1 MSASQSM
8 KDLARS
14 YARDELMNL
23 PTFRQLGTDDQRALY
38 RDVYQRHVNRLS
50 QPRTTARAFADPRNA
65 GEMINDS
72 RHLNQR
78 IDQAGELAGG
88 FVDDVDFPGF
98 VKDLLKG
105 VFDANLKVTL
115 DQMEAYQKLLKAAT
129 QSLTAF
135 MSKIK
140 PEAAFGYLADNNS
153 DEFGLSFS
161 DDESDAEGNKKV
173 ILTDKEG
180 NAVDTED
187 SRIKSRIMDATLQMA
202 REQRAM
208 LRETILMGITRLVVE
223 KGNVK
228 AAVLFD
234 IKASEQIAKSDK
246 AALSEQVSKS
256 RSITASGGF
265 LGSIFGGPSG
275 GMTSSERKT
284 KLSVSSAKSV
294 ANTELAAKITG
305 SVDITF
311 KSDYFKLDNFA
322 AMYGPLGGAGG
333 PAPTAAAP
341 GGAPVMAPG
350 GAPVMAPG
358 AAPAVS
364 AAPGS
369 VGPR

>member
-1 MSASQSM
+1 
-8 KDLARS
+8 
-14 YARDELMNL
+14 
-23 PTFRQLGTDDQRALY
+23 
-38 RDVYQRHVNRLS
+38 
-50 QPRTTARAFADPRNA
+50 
-65 GEMINDS
+65 MINDE
-72 RHLNQR
+72 RHLNKR

-88 FVDDVDFPGF
+88 FIDEVDFPGF

-140 PEAAFGYLADNNS
+140 PEAAFGYLAENNS

-161 DDESDAEGNKKV
+161 DDEKDTDTEGNRKV
-173 ILTDKEG
+173 VLTDKEG
-180 NAVDTED
+180 NKVDTED
-187 SRIKSRIMDATLQMA
+187 TRIKTRIMDATLQMA

-228 AAVLFD
+228 ASVIFD
-234 IKASEQIAKSDK
+234 IKASEKIEKGDK
-246 AALSEQVSKS
+246 AALEEQKS
-256 RSITASGGF
+256 TSNSITASGGF

-275 GMTSSERKT
+275 GMTSSTRKT

-294 ANTELAAKITG
+294 ASTDLAAKITG

-333 PAPTAAAP
+333 PPPSAAP
-341 GGAPVMAPG
+341 GGAPAALPPGAGAPG
-350 GAPVMAPG
+350 APPAAAPPG
-358 AAPAVS
+358 AAPAL
-364 AAPGS
+364 
-369 VGPR
+369 R

>member
-38 RDVYQRHVNRLS
+38 RDVYHRHVNQLS
-50 QPRTTARAFADPRNA
+50 QPRTPARAFADPKNA
-65 GEMINDS
+65 GEMINDQ

-88 FVDDVDFPGF
+88 FVDEVDFPGF

-161 DDESDAEGNKKV
+161 DDDETDAEGNKKV

-208 LRETILMGITRLVVE
+208 LRETILMGVTRLVVE

-228 AAVLFD
+228 ASVLFD
-234 IKASEQIAKSDK
+234 IKASEQVAKSDK

-311 KSDYFKLDNFA
+311 KSDYFRLDNFA

-341 GGAPVMAPG
+341 GS
-350 GAPVMAPG
+350 APVMAPG
-358 AAPAVS
+358 AAPGVP

>member
-1 MSASQSM
+1 MSQSQSV

-14 YARDELMNL
+14 YARDELMSL
-23 PTFRQLGTDDQRALY
+23 PTFRQLSADDQRALY
-38 RDVYQRHVNRLS
+38 RDVYYRHVDRLS
-50 QPRTTARAFADPRNA
+50 QPPRPAARAFAGPQKASD
-65 GEMINDS
+65 MIDDS
-72 RHLNQR
+72 RHLNKR

-88 FVDDVDFPGF
+88 FVDEVDFPGF

-129 QSLTAF
+129 QSLTSF

-140 PEAAFGYLADNNS
+140 PEAAFGYLADNSS

-161 DDESDAEGNKKV
+161 DSETDAEGQKKV

-187 SRIKSRIMDATLQMA
+187 SRIKTRIMDATLQMA

-228 AAVLFD
+228 ASVLFD
-234 IKASEQIAKSDK
+234 IKASEQVQKADK
-246 AALSEQVSKS
+246 AALSEQVSNS
-256 RSITASGGF
+256 RSITASGGL

-275 GMTSSERKT
+275 GSTHSERKS

-341 GGAPVMAPG
+341 GGAPGFAP
-350 GAPVMAPG
+350 A
-358 AAPAVS
+358 AAPA
-364 AAPGS
+364 AAPALPPAAPAGALP
-369 VGPR
+369 PR

>member
-1 MSASQSM
+1 MTESQAVR
-8 KDLARS
+8 DLART
-14 YARDELMNL
+14 YTREELNV
-23 PTFRQLGTDDQRALY
+23 PTFRQLGVEDQRALY
-38 RDVYQRHVNRLS
+38 HDVYQRHVKRLT
-50 QPRTTARAFADPRNA
+50 QAPQATAFAQPKRASDL
-65 GEMINDS
+65 IDDT

-78 IDQAGELAGG
+78 IDQAGELAGD
-88 FVDDVDFPGF
+88 FVDEVDFPGF

-140 PEAAFGYLADNNS
+140 PEAAFGYLAENS
-153 DEFGLSFS
+153 NDEFGLSFS
-161 DDESDAEGNKKV
+161 DKEGDTDAEGNRKV
-173 ILTDKEG
+173 VLTDKDG

-187 SRIKSRIMDATLQMA
+187 TRIKTRIMDATLQMA

-223 KGNVK
+223 RGNVK
-228 AAVLFD
+228 ASVLFD
-234 IKASEQIAKSDK
+234 IKASEKIEKGDK
-246 AALSEQVSKS
+246 AAISEQVSKS
-256 RSITASGGF
+256 SSVTASGG
-265 LGSIFGGPSG
+265 LIGSIFGGPSG
-275 GMTSSERKT
+275 GMTSSQRRS

-294 ANTELAAKITG
+294 ASTELAAKLTG

-333 PAPTAAAP
+333 PSPTAAAP
-341 GGAPVMAPG
+341 GVPG
-350 GAPVMAPG
+350 GAPAASPPGAAVPPAPGVPG
-358 AAPAVS
+358 AAPVM
-364 AAPGS
+364 
-369 VGPR
+369 R

>member
-1 MSASQSM
+1 MSESQAV
-8 KDLARS
+8 KDLARA
-14 YARDELMNL
+14 YAREELNV
-23 PTFRQLGTDDQRALY
+23 PTFRQLGVDDQRALY
-38 RDVYQRHVNRLS
+38 RDVYQRHVNKLS
-50 QPRTTARAFADPRNA
+50 QPPRASSRAFADPKKA
-65 GEMINDS
+65 SDLIDDT
-72 RHLNQR
+72 RHLNKR

-88 FVDDVDFPGF
+88 FVDEVDFPGF

-129 QSLTAF
+129 QSLTSF

-140 PEAAFGYLADNNS
+140 PEAAFGYLAENNG

-161 DDESDAEGNKKV
+161 DDENNTDAEGNKKV
-173 ILTDKEG
+173 VLTDKDG
-180 NAVDTED
+180 AIVDTED
-187 SRIKSRIMDATLQMA
+187 TRIKTRIMDATLQMA

-228 AAVLFD
+228 ASVVFD
-234 IKASEQIAKSDK
+234 IKASEKIEKGDK
-246 AALSEQVSKS
+246 AAISEQVSKS
-256 RSITASGGF
+256 RSITASGG
-265 LGSIFGGPSG
+265 LIGSIFGGPSG
-275 GMTSSERKT
+275 GMTSSERKS

-294 ANTELAAKITG
+294 ASTDLAAKIMG

-333 PAPTAAAP
+333 PPPTAAP
-341 GGAPVMAPG
+341 GGAPAALPPG
-350 GAPVMAPG
+350 AG
-358 AAPAVS
+358 AAPA
-364 AAPGS
+364 AAPAM
-369 VGPR
+369 R

>member
-1 MSASQSM
+1 MSESQSV
-8 KDLARS
+8 KELARS
-14 YARDELMNL
+14 YARDELMGL
-23 PTFRQLGTDDQRALY
+23 PTFRQLSTDDQRALY
-38 RDVYQRHVNRLS
+38 QDVYYRHVNRLS
-50 QPRTTARAFADPRNA
+50 QPQRPAARAFADPKKA
-65 GEMINDS
+65 SDMIDDS
-72 RHLNQR
+72 RHLNKR

-88 FVDDVDFPGF
+88 FVDEVDFPGF

-129 QSLTAF
+129 QSLTSF

-161 DDESDAEGNKKV
+161 DSETDAEGQKKV
-173 ILTDKEG
+173 VLTDKEG

-228 AAVLFD
+228 ASVLFD
-234 IKASEQIAKSDK
+234 IKASEQVQKGDK
-246 AALSEQVSKS
+246 AAMSEQVSNS
-256 RSITASGGF
+256 RSITASGGL

-275 GMTSSERKT
+275 GMTHSERRS
-284 KLSVSSAKSV
+284 KLSVSSAKSA

-341 GGAPVMAPG
+341 GGAPGFAP
-350 GAPVMAPG
+350 
-358 AAPAVS
+358 AAPAPALP
-364 AAPGS
+364 AAPAGALP
-369 VGPR
+369 PR

>member
-1 MSASQSM
+1 MSESQAM

-14 YARDELMNL
+14 YARDELTSL

-38 RDVYQRHVNRLS
+38 RDVYHRHVNRLT
-50 QPRTTARAFADPRNA
+50 QQRTPARAFADPQNA
-65 GEMINDS
+65 SEMINDQ

-88 FVDDVDFPGF
+88 FIDEVDFPGF

-161 DDESDAEGNKKV
+161 ENENDAEGNRKV
-173 ILTDKEG
+173 VLTDKEG

-223 KGNVK
+223 RGNVK
-228 AAVLFD
+228 ASVLFD
-234 IKASEQIAKSDK
+234 IKAREQIQKGDK

-256 RSITASGGF
+256 RSITASGGW
-265 LGSIFGGPSG
+265 LGSIVGGASG
-275 GMTSSERKT
+275 GGTISERKT
-284 KLSVSSAKSV
+284 QLSVSSAKSV
-294 ANTELAAKITG
+294 SNTELAAKITG

-341 GGAPVMAPG
+341 GAAPA
-350 GAPVMAPG
+350 MAPG
-358 AAPAVS
+358 AAPAVPTPP
-364 AAPGS
+364 AGVIAP
-369 VGPR
+369 R

>member
-1 MSASQSM
+1 MSETDAV

-14 YARDELMNL
+14 YARDELMSL
-23 PTFRQLGTDDQRALY
+23 PTFGQLGVDDQRALY
-38 RDVYQRHVNRLS
+38 RDVYQRHVGRLS
-50 QPRTTARAFADPRNA
+50 QPPRAAARAFAEPKKASDL
-65 GEMINDS
+65 IDDQ

-88 FVDDVDFPGF
+88 FVDEVDFPGF

-140 PEAAFGYLADNNS
+140 PEAAFGYLAENNS

-161 DDESDAEGNKKV
+161 DDEKDEEGNKKV
-173 ILTDKEG
+173 VLTDKDG
-180 NAVDTED
+180 ALVDTED
-187 SRIKSRIMDATLQMA
+187 TRIKTRIMDATLQMA

-228 AAVLFD
+228 ASVLFD
-234 IKASEQIAKSDK
+234 IKASEKIEKGDK
-246 AALSEQVSKS
+246 AAIQEQKS
-256 RSITASGGF
+256 TSNSITASGGL

-275 GMTSSERKT
+275 GMTSSTRKSR
-284 KLSVSSAKSV
+284 LSVSSAKSV
-294 ANTELAAKITG
+294 SNTELAAKITG

-322 AMYGPLGGAGG
+322 SMYGPLGGAGG
-333 PAPTAAAP
+333 PPPAAAP
-341 GGAPVMAPG
+341 AGGGPAALPPGAGVAPAAAP
-350 GAPVMAPG
+350 AG
-358 AAPAVS
+358 AAPL
-364 AAPGS
+364 
-369 VGPR
+369 R

>member
-1 MSASQSM
+1 MSESQAV
-8 KDLARS
+8 KDLARA
-14 YARDELMNL
+14 YTREELNV
-23 PTFRQLGTDDQRALY
+23 PTFRQLGVDDQRALY
-38 RDVYQRHVNRLS
+38 RDVYQRHVTKLS
-50 QPRTTARAFADPRNA
+50 QPPRASSRAFAEPKKA
-65 GEMINDS
+65 GDLIDDA
-72 RHLNQR
+72 RHLNKR

-88 FVDDVDFPGF
+88 FIDEVDFPGF

-129 QSLTAF
+129 QSLTSF

-140 PEAAFGYLADNNS
+140 PEAAFGYLAENNS

-161 DDESDAEGNKKV
+161 DDEKDEEGNKKV
-173 ILTDKEG
+173 VLTDKDG
-180 NAVDTED
+180 AVVDTED
-187 SRIKSRIMDATLQMA
+187 TRIKTRIMDATLQMA

-228 AAVLFD
+228 ASVVFD
-234 IKASEQIAKSDK
+234 IKASEKIEKGDK
-246 AALSEQVSKS
+246 AAISEQISKS
-256 RSITASGGF
+256 RSITASGG
-265 LGSIFGGPSG
+265 LIGSIFGGPSG
-275 GMTSSERKT
+275 GMTSSERKS

-294 ANTELAAKITG
+294 ASTDLAAKIMG

-333 PAPTAAAP
+333 PPPTAAP
-341 GGAPVMAPG
+341 GGAPAALPPGAGVPPAVAP
-350 GAPVMAPG
+350 PG
-358 AAPAVS
+358 AAPAM
-364 AAPGS
+364 
-369 VGPR
+369 R

>member
-1 MSASQSM
+1 MTESQAVQ
-8 KDLARS
+8 DLARA
-14 YARDELMNL
+14 YTREELNV
-23 PTFRQLGTDDQRALY
+23 PTFRQLGIDDQRALY
-38 RDVYQRHVNRLS
+38 KDVYQRHVKRLT
-50 QPRTTARAFADPRNA
+50 QPPQAAARAFAEPKKA
-65 GEMINDS
+65 GDLINDS
-72 RHLNQR
+72 RHLNKR

-88 FVDDVDFPGF
+88 FVDEVDFPGF

-129 QSLTAF
+129 QSLTTF

-140 PEAAFGYLADNNS
+140 PEAAFGYLAENNG

-161 DDESDAEGNKKV
+161 DKDDDVDAEGNRKIV
-173 ILTDKEG
+173 LTDKDG

-187 SRIKSRIMDATLQMA
+187 TRIKTRIMDATLQMA

-223 KGNVK
+223 RGNVK
-228 AAVLFD
+228 ASVLFD
-234 IKASEQIAKSDK
+234 IKASEKIEKSDK
-246 AALSEQVSKS
+246 AALQEQSSKS

-265 LGSIFGGPSG
+265 LGSLVPGVTGGG
-275 GMTSSERKT
+275 TYSSRKT
-284 KLSVSSAKSV
+284 TLSVSSAKSV
-294 ANTELAAKITG
+294 ASTDLAAKLTG

-333 PAPTAAAP
+333 PPPTAAAP
-341 GGAPVMAPG
+341 GVPG
-350 GAPVMAPG
+350 GAPAALPPGAGVPG
-358 AAPAVS
+358 AAPAM
-364 AAPGS
+364 
-369 VGPR
+369 R

>member
-1 MSASQSM
+1 MSESQV
-8 KDLARS
+8 KELARS
-14 YARDELMNL
+14 YARDELANL
-23 PTFRQLGTDDQRALY
+23 PTFRQLGADDQRALY
-38 RDVYQRHVNRLS
+38 RDVYQRHVGRLS
-50 QPRTTARAFADPRNA
+50 QPPHGAARAFAEPKKA
-65 GEMINDS
+65 GDLINDE
-72 RHLNQR
+72 RHLNKR

-88 FVDDVDFPGF
+88 FVDEVDFPGF

-129 QSLTAF
+129 QSLTTF

-140 PEAAFGYLADNNS
+140 PEASFGYLADNNS

-161 DDESDAEGNKKV
+161 EDETDAEGNKKV
-173 ILTDKEG
+173 VLTDKEG

-187 SRIKSRIMDATLQMA
+187 TRIKTKIMDATLQMA

-228 AAVLFD
+228 ASVIFE
-234 IKASEQIAKSDK
+234 IKASEKIEKGDK
-246 AALSEQVSKS
+246 AAISEQVSKS
-256 RSITASGGF
+256 GSITASGG
-265 LGSIFGGPSG
+265 LIGSIFGGPSG
-275 GMTSSERKT
+275 GMTHSSRKS

-294 ANTELAAKITG
+294 ASTDLAAKIMG

-333 PAPTAAAP
+333 PPPTAAP
-341 GGAPVMAPG
+341 GGAPAALPPG
-350 GAPVMAPG
+350 AGVPA
-358 AAPAVS
+358 AAPAV
-364 AAPGS
+364 
-369 VGPR
+369 R

>member
-1 MSASQSM
+1 MTDSQAV
-8 KDLARS
+8 KDLARA
-14 YARDELMNL
+14 YTRQELDV
-23 PTFRQLGTDDQRALY
+23 PTFRQLGESDQRALY
-38 RDVYQRHVNRLS
+38 KDVYQKHVKRLS
-50 QPRTTARAFADPRNA
+50 QPPQAASRAFAEPKKASDLIDDKRHQNA
-65 GEMINDS
+65 
-72 RHLNQR
+72 R

-88 FVDDVDFPGF
+88 FVDEVDFPGF

-129 QSLTAF
+129 QSLTTF

-140 PEAAFGYLADNNS
+140 PEAAFGYLAENNS

-161 DDESDAEGNKKV
+161 DKDDDLDAEGNRKIV
-173 ILTDKEG
+173 LTDKDG

-187 SRIKSRIMDATLQMA
+187 TRIKTRIMDATLQMA

-228 AAVLFD
+228 ASVLFD
-234 IKASEQIAKSDK
+234 IKASEQIQKADK
-246 AALSEQVSKS
+246 AALEDVKS
-256 RSITASGGF
+256 TSASISHSTGV
-265 LGSIFGGPSG
+265 LGSIFGGSLG
-275 GMTSSERKT
+275 GGFTRSSRHSQ
-284 KLSVSSAKSV
+284 LSVSSAKSV

-333 PAPTAAAP
+333 PPPTAAAP
-341 GGAPVMAPG
+341 GGAPAALPPG
-350 GAPVMAPG
+350 AAAPG
-358 AAPAVS
+358 AAAPAV
-364 AAPGS
+364 
-369 VGPR
+369 R

>member
-1 MSASQSM
+1 MSDLQQI

-14 YARDELMNL
+14 YAREELASL
-23 PTFRQLGTDDQRALY
+23 PTFRQLGVDDQRALY
-38 RDVYQRHVNRLS
+38 LDVYQRHVNRLNAPS
-50 QPRTTARAFADPRNA
+50 QPSARAFAEPKKASDL
-65 GEMINDS
+65 IDDT
-72 RHLNQR
+72 RHLNKR

-88 FVDDVDFPGF
+88 FVDEVDFPGF

-129 QSLTAF
+129 QSLTTF

-161 DDESDAEGNKKV
+161 DEETDAEGNKKV
-173 ILTDKEG
+173 LLTDKDG
-180 NAVDTED
+180 NPVDTED
-187 SRIKSRIMDATLQMA
+187 TRIKTRIMDATLQMA

-228 AAVLFD
+228 ASVIFD
-234 IKASEQIAKSDK
+234 IKASERIEKGDK
-246 AALSEQVSKS
+246 AAISEQISKS
-256 RSITASGGF
+256 KSITHSGGM
-265 LGSIFGGPSG
+265 LGSIFGGPTG
-275 GMTSSERKT
+275 GTTTSERKS

-294 ANTELAAKITG
+294 ASTDLAAKITG

-322 AMYGPLGGAGG
+322 QMYGPLGGAGG
-333 PAPTAAAP
+333 PPPTGPQGGGGSPAAQPQGAVAAP
-341 GGAPVMAPG
+341 PVPGAPGM
-350 GAPVMAPG
+350 
-358 AAPAVS
+358 APAV
-364 AAPGS
+364 
-369 VGPR
+369 R

>member
-1 MSASQSM
+1 MIESQAV

-14 YARDELMNL
+14 YARDELAGL
-23 PTFRQLGTDDQRALY
+23 ATFRQLGVDDQRALY
-38 RDVYQRHVNRLS
+38 RDVYKRHVNRLT
-50 QPRTTARAFADPRNA
+50 QPPARAFADPKKA
-65 GEMINDS
+65 SEMIDDQ

-78 IDQAGELAGG
+78 IDQAGNLAGD
-88 FVDDVDFPGF
+88 FVDEVDFPGF

-135 MSKIK
+135 MSKIT
-140 PEAAFGYLADNNS
+140 PESAFGYLAENNS

-161 DDESDAEGNKKV
+161 EEETGVDGNRKIV
-173 ILTDKEG
+173 LTDKEG
-180 NAVDTED
+180 NPVDTED
-187 SRIKSRIMDATLQMA
+187 TRIKGKIMDATLQMA

-223 KGNVK
+223 RGNVK
-228 AAVLFD
+228 ASVLFD
-234 IKASEQIAKSDK
+234 IKAQEQIQKGDK
-246 AALSEQVSKS
+246 AALQEQVSKS

-265 LGSIFGGPSG
+265 LGSIFGGPTG
-275 GMTSSERKT
+275 GSTQSERKT

-294 ANTELAAKITG
+294 ASTSLAAKITG

-322 AMYGPLGGAGG
+322 QMYGPIGAA
-333 PAPTAAAP
+333 PAPGSAVGAP
-341 GGAPVMAPG
+341 GGAPAALPPGAVPG
-350 GAPVMAPG
+350 GAAPG
-358 AAPAVS
+358 AA
-364 AAPGS
+364 APG
-369 VGPR
+369 VR

>member
-1 MSASQSM
+1 MIETQSV

-14 YARDELMNL
+14 YARDELANL
-23 PTFRQLGTDDQRALY
+23 PTFRQLGIDDQRALY
-38 RDVYQRHVNRLS
+38 RDVYQRHVNRLTQPPTS
-50 QPRTTARAFADPRNA
+50 QAHAFAAPKKASDL
-65 GEMINDS
+65 IDDS
-72 RHLNQR
+72 RHLNKR
-78 IDQAGELAGG
+78 IDQAGELAGD
-88 FVDDVDFPGF
+88 FVDEVDFPGF

-140 PEAAFGYLADNNS
+140 PEAAFGYLAENNS

-161 DDESDAEGNKKV
+161 DDESDVDDDGNRK
-173 ILTDKEG
+173 ILLTDKDG
-180 NAVDTED
+180 NVLDTED
-187 SRIKSRIMDATLQMA
+187 TRIKTRIMDATLQMA

-228 AAVLFD
+228 ASVLFD
-234 IKASEQIAKSDK
+234 IKAQEIVQKNDK
-246 AALSEQVSKS
+246 AALSDQVSKS
-256 RSITASGGF
+256 RSIAASGGF
-265 LGSIFGGPSG
+265 LGSIFGAPTG
-275 GMTSSERKT
+275 GMTTSERKT

-294 ANTELAAKITG
+294 ASTELAAKLTG

-322 AMYGPLGGAGG
+322 TMYGSLGNNSAGSPGGTPANAGAP
-333 PAPTAAAP
+333 PAGAPAVAAP
-341 GGAPVMAPG
+341 GT
-350 GAPVMAPG
+350 
-358 AAPAVS
+358 
-364 AAPGS
+364 
-369 VGPR
+369 R

>member
-1 MSASQSM
+1 MSETQAVRE
-8 KDLARS
+8 LARA
-14 YARDELMNL
+14 YTREELNV
-23 PTFRQLGTDDQRALY
+23 PTFRQLGSDDQRALY
-38 RDVYQRHVNRLS
+38 KDVYQRHVKRLT
-50 QPRTTARAFADPRNA
+50 QPPHAAARAFAEPKKASDL
-65 GEMINDS
+65 IDDS

-88 FVDDVDFPGF
+88 FVDEVDFPGF

-140 PEAAFGYLADNNS
+140 PEAAFGYLAENNS

-161 DDESDAEGNKKV
+161 DDETDAEGNRKIV
-173 ILTDKEG
+173 LSDKEG
-180 NAVDTED
+180 NPVDTEET
-187 SRIKSRIMDATLQMA
+187 RIKTRIMDATLQMA

-228 AAVLFD
+228 ASVLFD
-234 IKASEQIAKSDK
+234 IKASEKIEKGDK
-246 AALSEQVSKS
+246 AAISEQISKS
-256 RSITASGGF
+256 RSVTASGGF

-275 GMTSSERKT
+275 GMTSSERRS

-294 ANTELAAKITG
+294 ANSELAAKITG

-333 PAPTAAAP
+333 PPPTAAAP
-341 GGAPVMAPG
+341 GVPG
-350 GAPVMAPG
+350 GAPPAMPPSAGAPGAGAPG
-358 AAPAVS
+358 AAPA
-364 AAPGS
+364 
-369 VGPR
+369 R

>member
-1 MSASQSM
+1 MAMSNAQAV
-8 KDLARS
+8 KDLART
-14 YARDELMNL
+14 YTREELNV
-23 PTFRQLGTDDQRALY
+23 PTFHQLGVDDQRALY
-38 RDVYQRHVNRLS
+38 KDVYQRHVKRLT
-50 QPRTTARAFADPRNA
+50 QPPQGTARAFAEPKKASDL
-65 GEMINDS
+65 IDDS
-72 RHLNQR
+72 RHENKR
-78 IDQAGELAGG
+78 IDQAGELAGE
-88 FVDDVDFPGF
+88 FIDEVDFPGF

-140 PEAAFGYLADNNS
+140 PEAAFGYLAENNS
-153 DEFGLSFS
+153 DEFGLSFTENETDS
-161 DDESDAEGNKKV
+161 EGNRKV

-180 NAVDTED
+180 NQVDTED
-187 SRIKSRIMDATLQMA
+187 TRIKTRIMDATLQMA

-228 AAVLFD
+228 ASVLFD
-234 IKASEQIAKSDK
+234 IKAGERIEKGDR
-246 AALSEQVSKS
+246 AAISEQVSKS

-275 GMTSSERKT
+275 GTTTSERRS

-294 ANTELAAKITG
+294 ANSELAAKITG

-322 AMYGPLGGAGG
+322 AMYGPLGGTSG
-333 PAPTAAAP
+333 PPAAAAP
-341 GGAPVMAPG
+341 GASAPLSPGAG
-350 GAPVMAPG
+350 GPG
-358 AAPAVS
+358 AAPPS
-364 AAPGS
+364 APSG
-369 VGPR
+369 GR

>member
-1 MSASQSM
+1 MNESEPV
-8 KDLARS
+8 KELARR

-38 RDVYQRHVNRLS
+38 RDVYYRHVGQLS
-50 QPRTTARAFADPRNA
+50 QPPRATARAFAEPKKA
-65 GEMINDS
+65 GDLIDDS
-72 RHLNQR
+72 RHLNKR
-78 IDQAGELAGG
+78 IDQAGDLAGG

-153 DEFGLSFS
+153 DEFSLSFS
-161 DDESDAEGNKKV
+161 DDEADDEGNKKV
-173 ILTDKEG
+173 VLTDKDG

-187 SRIKSRIMDATLQMA
+187 TRIKTRIMDATLQMA

-228 AAVLFD
+228 ASVLFD
-234 IKASEQIAKSDK
+234 IKASEGIQKSDK
-246 AALSEQVSKS
+246 AAMQTQVSTS
-256 RSITASGGF
+256 SGLTASGGL
-265 LGSIFGGPSG
+265 LGSIFGGLSG
-275 GMTSSERKT
+275 GGSRSTRKT
-284 KLSVSSAKSV
+284 TLSVSSAKSV

-333 PAPTAAAP
+333 PAPTAAP
-341 GGAPVMAPG
+341 GGAPGLAGPGQGPPPAAVAPR
-350 GAPVMAPG
+350 P
-358 AAPAVS
+358 
-364 AAPGS
+364 
-369 VGPR
+369 

>member
-1 MSASQSM
+1 MSESQAV

-23 PTFRQLGTDDQRALY
+23 PTFRQLSTDDQRALY
-38 RDVYQRHVNRLS
+38 RDVYYRHVDRLS
-50 QPRTTARAFADPRNA
+50 QPPRATARAFADPQKA
-65 GEMINDS
+65 SDMIDDK

-88 FVDDVDFPGF
+88 FVDEVDFPGF

-161 DDESDAEGNKKV
+161 DDEKDAEGNKKV

-228 AAVLFD
+228 ASVLFD
-234 IKASEQIAKSDK
+234 IKASEQIQKGDK

-275 GMTSSERKT
+275 GMTSSERRS

-294 ANTELAAKITG
+294 SNTELAAKITG

-341 GGAPVMAPG
+341 GGAPAVSSP
-350 GAPVMAPG
+350 
-358 AAPAVS
+358 APAVLPG
-364 AAPGS
+364 APAGT
-369 VGPR
+369 VPPRA